1 MCKPAGQLCGGFAV
15 SAAVHHLPCGS
26 VPCLCH
32 RHFLGHLLHPDPHRL
47 SGLPGRRDAGGVHC
61 RLPVRRGVRRP
72 LLPHLGYHH
81 HGLGGRALQPCEPRF
96 HPAALRHYGGSLLG
110 GVLRHHRP
118 CTGSAGQ
125 PRKPCHLAGAAGG
138 CHRAGTGG
146 AQRHPRPHPG
156 KKLPGM
162 LCKNSAMQR
171 GIFVVY

>member
-1 MCKPAGQLCGGFAV
+1 MLSVVVPAYNID
-15 SAAVHHLPCGS
+15 
-26 VPCLCH
+26 CLCH

-96 HPAALRHYGGSLLG
+96 HPAALRHYGGGLLG
-110 GVLRHHRP
+110 GVLHHHRP

-156 KKLPGM
+156 KNFRGCCVKFRYAAGHF
-162 LCKNSAMQR
+162 R
-171 GIFVVY
+171 GILAV